1 MSLVYWDSMLFVYL
15 LERNPTFFPLVKTM
29 HEEMR
34 RRGDTLCTS
43 IFTVGEVLVVPRKL
57 GSQSG
62 ADRILSFF
70 ATGTLRLLPYD
81 LETANQFAL
90 VRAWTGA
97 SPPDA
102 IHLASAAQVQVD
114 LFLTNDR
121 KLLPMRVP
129 GIGRIAGLD
138 PKVLRAVQP

>member
-1 MSLVYWDSMLFVYL
+1 MSLIYWDSMVFVYL
-15 LERNPTFFPLVKTM
+15 LERNPTYFPLVKTI

-43 IFTVGEVLVVPRKL
+43 IFSVGEVLVAPRKL

-62 ADRILSFF
+62 ADRILRFF
-70 ATGTLRLLPYD
+70 AGGTLRLLPYD

-102 IHLASAAQVQVD
+102 IHLASAAQAQVD

-121 KLLPMRVP
+121 KLHAMRIP
-129 GIGRIAGLD
+129 GIAHIAGLD
-138 PKVLRAVQP
+138 ANLLNAIQP